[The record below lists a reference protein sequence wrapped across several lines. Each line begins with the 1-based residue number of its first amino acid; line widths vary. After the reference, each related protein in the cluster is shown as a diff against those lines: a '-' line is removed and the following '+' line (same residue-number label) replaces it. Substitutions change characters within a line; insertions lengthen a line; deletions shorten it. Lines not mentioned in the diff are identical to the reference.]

1 LENTKIISD
10 DPFTSGILDFE
21 KYSKFLADAII
32 NSKPRFVVGIF
43 GDWGTGKTTLMMMIK
58 ELLEKNKKILTV
70 WFDAWR
76 YEKEQH
82 LAVIPLLRTVELA
95 LEDHIKRN
103 DTKWEIIRNAIIR
116 TATAFSQSNKANI
129 EIAGIASA
137 EINFKELTNSL
148 KGDGSIGNDIDVI
161 YYHATDFLNNALI
174 QLRKNDTDY
183 RIVIFID
190 DLDRCL
196 PEKSLEVIESIKS
209 FFDLEGIIYVL
220 GMNSNSITSIIQQ
233 KYGNDPTITGFDIL
247 KKIVQLPFL
256 IPEWNEGDMSKF
268 IDEVIIKELQVSE
281 DLVNATIQRTGLPVE
296 GQL

>member
-233 KYGNDPTITGFDIL
+233 KYGNDPTITGFDFL

-256 IPEWNEGDMSKF
+256 IPEWNEGDM
-268 IDEVIIKELQVSE
+268 
-281 DLVNATIQRTGLPVE
+281 
-296 GQL
+296 